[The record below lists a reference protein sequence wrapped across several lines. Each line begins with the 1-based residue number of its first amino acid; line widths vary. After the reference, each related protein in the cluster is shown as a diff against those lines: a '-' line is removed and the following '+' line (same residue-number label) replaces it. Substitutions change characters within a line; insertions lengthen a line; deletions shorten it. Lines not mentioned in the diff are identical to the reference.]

1 MKNLSLVIVFALLV
15 GCSATGLSLVD
26 TRSAVVAYSEKP
38 LKEVERCLVEYTATG
53 RVGNRLPWDFTI
65 YTQNYRE
72 GSTIMGTPPFLL
84 ILEETDYKFYKTKID
99 FKSQA
104 AEATWEHFPFMKY
117 IRACSDTVSKT
128 YQESQVDS
136 SRFKSLERYKGN
148 KKPN

>member
-1 MKNLSLVIVFALLV
+1 MKKFCLTFISFVLI
-15 GCSATGLSLVD
+15 GCATTGLSLVD
-26 TRSAVVAYSEKP
+26 TSSVVEAYSKKP
-38 LKEVERCLVEYTATG
+38 LGEVENCLVKYTATG

-84 ILEETDYKFYKTKID
+84 ILEEIDYKSYKTKID

-117 IRACSDTVSKT
+117 IRACSDNVIK
-128 YQESQVDS
+128 V
-136 SRFKSLERYKGN
+136 
-148 KKPN
+148 P